1 MQNKTLLKELKYLFL
16 LSTPIIITQ
25 LARTGMGAI
34 DALMSGHY
42 STIDLAAVA
51 LGGSIWFPI
60 FILGHGVIMMLSA
73 DVAKYRSHN
82 NIEEIKEC
90 VNNYISASFLLS
102 IPIIIFL
109 FAAVQL
115 LSFIGVDEEVVNIT
129 KGYITAMAFGVPGLM
144 LFNVFRS
151 LLQGLEDTK
160 IAMYI
165 SCLAFVVNIPV
176 NYAFIF
182 GKFGMPEMGGVGA
195 GIATT
200 LINTLSAIALILY
213 FLYKK
218 EYKQYQFKLSLK
230 FNQKLKQLFSVG
242 IPSGMALFIEV
253 LFLDIIAF
261 GVATLG
267 PVYIAANNITITV
280 ASLMFTVT
288 GGFSTVTT
296 VKVSYLNAKRDI
308 QSIFRFSAIAT
319 AAAAFIASVLCVLFY
334 LYPYSIISLYTKD
347 ILVINAA
354 MSIVI
359 FLCFFHLFDA
369 FQYMLSGIFRGLHE
383 TKIVF
388 YAPIIGYWIIGI
400 PLGFILG
407 LTDIITGKMGL
418 VGFWYGLV
426 LGLIINAIILSIIL
440 KMKFKRL
447 AK

>member
-1 MQNKTLLKELKYLFL
+1 MQNKNLFSELKYLFL

-25 LARTGMGAI
+25 LARTGMGAT

-60 FILGHGVIMMLSA
+60 FLLGHGVIMMLSA

-82 NIEEIKEC
+82 NIEEIKES
-90 VNNYISASFLLS
+90 VNNYISASILLS

-115 LSFIGVDEEVVNIT
+115 LSFIGVDEGVVRVT
-129 KGYITAMAFGVPGLM
+129 KGYITAMVFGVPGLM

-165 SCLAFVVNIPV
+165 SCIAFLVNIPV

-182 GKFGMPEMGGVGA
+182 GKFGMPEMGGIGA

-218 EYKQYQFKLSLK
+218 EYKKYQFKLSLQ
-230 FNQKLKQLFSVG
+230 FNQKLKQLFAVG

-267 PVYIAANNITITV
+267 PVYIAANNISITV

-308 QSIFRFSAIAT
+308 QSIFRFSGIAT
-319 AAAAFIASVLCVLFY
+319 AAASFIAIVLSVLFY
-334 LYPYSIISLYTKD
+334 LYPDSIIRLYTKD

-354 MSIVI
+354 MSLVI
-359 FLCFFHLFDA
+359 FVCFFHLLDA

-388 YAPIIGYWIIGI
+388 YAPIVGYWVIGV

-407 LTDIITGKMGL
+407 LTDIITEKMGL

-447 AK
+447 AR

>member
-1 MQNKTLLKELKYLFL
+1 MQRATLLNEVKYLFL
-16 LSTPIIITQ
+16 LSGPIIITQ
-25 LARTGMGAI
+25 LARTGMGAM
-34 DALMSGHY
+34 DAIMSGHY
-42 STIDLAAVA
+42 STNDLAAVS

-73 DVAKYRSHN
+73 DVAKHRSHN
-82 NIEEIKEC
+82 DIEEIKEST
-90 VNNYISASFLLS
+90 NSYISASFFLS

-115 LSFIGVDEEVVNIT
+115 LSFIGVNEEVVNIT
-129 KGYITAMAFGVPGLM
+129 EGYITAMAFGVPGLM
-144 LFNVFRS
+144 IFNVFRS

-165 SCLAFVVNIPV
+165 SCLAFVINIPI

-182 GKFGMPEMGGVGA
+182 GKFGLPEMGGIGA

-200 LINTLSAIALILY
+200 IVNTLSAIALIFY

-218 EYKQYQFKLSLK
+218 EYKKYQFKLSLK
-230 FNQKLKQLFSVG
+230 FNKKLKQLFSVG

-253 LFLDIIAF
+253 LFLDIISF

-267 PVYIAANNITITV
+267 PIYIAANNIILV
-280 ASLMFTVT
+280 IAALMFTVT

-296 VKVSYLNAKRDI
+296 VKVSYLNAKRDF
-308 QSIFRFSAIAT
+308 QSMLRFSIIAT
-319 AAAAFIASVLCVLFY
+319 ATGLFISFVLCTIFY
-334 LYPYSIISLYTKD
+334 LYPGAIIKLYTKD
-347 ILVINAA
+347 MLVIDVA
-354 MSIVI
+354 MSIVL

-369 FQYMLSGIFRGLHE
+369 FQFMLSGIFRGLHE

-388 YAPIIGYWIIGI
+388 YAPIAGYWLIGI
-400 PLGFILG
+400 PMGFILG
-407 LTDIITGKMGL
+407 LTDIVTEKMGL

-426 LGLIINAIILSIIL
+426 VGLIINAIVFLILL
-440 KMKFKRL
+440 RAKFKRL
-447 AK
+447 TR